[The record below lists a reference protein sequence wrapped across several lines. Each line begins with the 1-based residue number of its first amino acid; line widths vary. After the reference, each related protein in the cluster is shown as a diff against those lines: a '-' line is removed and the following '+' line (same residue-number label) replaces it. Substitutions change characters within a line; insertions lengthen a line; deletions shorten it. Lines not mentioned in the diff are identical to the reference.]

1 MRGSKPLNVH
11 FMAAGGSADAAEM
24 TQMQR
29 MQGRM
34 PPPCNLCLP
43 LLSLLS
49 F

>member
-1 MRGSKPLNVH
+1 
-11 FMAAGGSADAAEM
+11 MALSGNFVSAGGSLDAAEM

-29 MQGRM
+29 KAPVL

-43 LLSLLS
+43 LLYWLS